1 MCDFEEAVERKTR
14 EVVSQLTRCRDQF
27 SSCSLWEELTE
38 GILGPVMDATLDK
51 MKQEGLIRK
60 SDDGWYERIG
70 R

>member
-1 MCDFEEAVERKTR
+1 MCDFEEAAARKTR
-14 EVVSQLTRCRDQF
+14 EVVLRLTQRRDQF

-38 GILGPVMDATLDK
+38 DILSPVVTATLDK